1 MHKNLL
7 KLSKIEEKEEKK
19 SQAKLG
25 QSLVKTIPNWLKMSQ
40 SAKGGLKRKDC
51 QNFGQEL
58 VSVDSEAN
66 NMV

>member
-51 QNFGQEL
+51 QNFRSISL
-58 VSVDSEAN
+58 FS
-66 NMV
+66 